1 MHPTNLHRNLCLR
14 TMWLKKTPNLKIK
27 QLEGEKNNLV
37 GVKGII
43 DADIVEV
50 VHFFLLVG

>member
-1 MHPTNLHRNLCLR
+1 
-14 TMWLKKTPNLKIK
+14 MWLKKNPNLKIK